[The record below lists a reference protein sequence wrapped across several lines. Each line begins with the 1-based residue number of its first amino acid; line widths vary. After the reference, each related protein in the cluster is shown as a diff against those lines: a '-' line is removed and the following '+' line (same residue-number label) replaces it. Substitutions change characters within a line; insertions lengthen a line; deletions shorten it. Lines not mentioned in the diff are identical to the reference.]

1 MSRVP
6 QNLVVARRQRAPGF
20 TIVELVVVL
29 VLLGILSAT
38 ALSRF
43 AEPTAFAPRTIAAT
57 LRAQTHFAALT
68 AQTNADDADL
78 QLSPGGGDWIVD
90 VAVAGASR
98 RQAAVDAAN
107 TRIEVANGVATAD
120 VDATSSL
127 TLTFRG
133 DGELVTAML
142 GGTTLDP
149 ALGIEL
155 RVIGDSVHVTC
166 LHPTGTS
173 SATSC

>member
-6 QNLVVARRQRAPGF
+6 QKLVAARRRRAPGF

-43 AEPTAFAPRTIAAT
+43 VEPSAFAPGTITAT

-68 AQTNADDADL
+68 AQTNADDADFL
-78 QLSPGGGDWIVD
+78 LSPGGGDWIVD
-90 VAVAGASR
+90 VAVSGVSR
-98 RQAAVDAAN
+98 RQTAVGAAN
-107 TRIEVANGVATAD
+107 TRIEVANGAATAD
-120 VDATSSL
+120 VDAANPL

-133 DGELVTAML
+133 DGELVDADL
-142 GGTTLDP
+142 GGATLDP
-149 ALGIEL
+149 GLGIEL
-155 RVIGDSVHVTC
+155 RVIGDSVYVTC
-166 LHPTGTS
+166 LQPTGTA
-173 SATSC
+173 SAGPC